1 MTDVID
7 VGVSRDLVEIAI
19 EKLNS
24 GAVDRRTILKTLGA
38 LGGLGLVGDGLMVR
52 ADAATGQLVISSF
65 GGPETVAFRQ
75 GYGLPFE
82 KETGLKVV
90 IDGSGP
96 RTAQIRA
103 AVQARTVAWDVC
115 DTSPLGTYVL
125 GEGGSLET
133 IDYTVVD
140 KSKVLPGLALP
151 HGVGNY
157 LYSYVLAYDARR
169 FPQPPRTWADLW
181 DRKKFPGMRTM
192 RKVSQGQM
200 EAAVLAAGVP
210 PDKLY
215 PLDLEL
221 AVKKIK
227 EIKSDV
233 IFWESGQQS
242 LQLFR
247 DREVVMGNIWHHRAV
262 PLFAELKDDFGWTWN
277 QSHLC
282 AGAWNIPKG
291 NPAGVGTAMKFIAST
306 QDPARQVEVFKI
318 VGSGPVNPA
327 ASTLIPAE
335 LRKFDPGSPENL
347 RVATHNDARWW
358 ADNYERANDA
368 YLNAVSG

>member
-1 MTDVID
+1 
-7 VGVSRDLVEIAI
+7 
-19 EKLNS
+19 
-24 GAVDRRTILKTLGA
+24 
-38 LGGLGLVGDGLMVR
+38 
-52 ADAATGQLVISSF
+52 
-65 GGPETVAFRQ
+65 
-75 GYGLPFE
+75 
-82 KETGLKVV
+82 
-90 IDGSGP
+90 
-96 RTAQIRA
+96 
-103 AVQARTVAWDVC
+103 
-115 DTSPLGTYVL
+115 VL
-125 GEGGSLET
+125 GEGGFLEP

-151 HGVGNY
+151 HGVANY

-169 FPQPPRTWADLW
+169 FPEPPRTWADLW

-242 LQLFR
+242 MQLFR

-262 PLFAELKDDFGWTWN
+262 PLFAELKEDFGWTWN

-291 NPAGVGTAMKFIAST
+291 NPAGVGTAMKFVAST
-306 QDPARQVEVFKI
+306 QDPARQVEVFKV
-318 VGSGPVNPA
+318 VGSGPANPA

-335 LRKFDPGSPENL
+335 LRKLDPGSPENL
-347 RVATHNDARWW
+347 RVATFNDARWW
-358 ADNYERANDA
+358 ADNYDRANDA